1 MVFNNTTD
9 EGNIAPRQYRTL
21 GDIRLRKAH
30 LETEI
35 AKDNAKIK
43 GLWDS
48 LFHKPV
54 PRVKKDNRMARMLK
68 TGAGVVDGLLLGWKL
83 YRKFGGKKTFF

>member
-9 EGNIAPRQYRTL
+9 GGNIAPSQYRTL

-48 LFHKPV
+48 LFHKPA
-54 PRVKKDNRMARMLK
+54 PRVKKTNRITKFMN
-68 TGAGVVDGLLLGWKL
+68 TGAGLVDGLLLGWKL
-83 YRKFGGKKTFF
+83 YRKFGGKKSLF